1 MSTTISNEI
10 ERAVREHGLRL
21 PGDHGER
28 GSDICDRCALDSG
41 IIDLHE
47 TDEGLVASQ
56 HLTGP
61 GEPTWEPVSVEI
73 ATPSVGETCEWCAQA
88 SIGTRW
94 NGRRWQPATARVR
107 WTDHQPDVG
116 WYVDVSDLEGNDIED
131 SMDVGFPVDVDQF
144 GAEARDELEA
154 ALRAAGYRV
163 LA

>member
-1 MSTTISNEI
+1 MSTTTITAEI
-10 ERAVREHGLRL
+10 ERAVRECGLRI
-21 PGDHGER
+21 PDPASGHFA
-28 GSDICDRCALDSG
+28 ICDRCALDSG

-61 GEPTWEPVSVEI
+61 GEPTWEPVLVQTAS
-73 ATPSVGETCEWCAQA
+73 PSVGETCQWCEQA

-94 NGRRWQPATARVR
+94 NGHRWQPATARVR
-107 WTDHQPDVG
+107 WTDVSGDPG
-116 WYVDVSDLEGNDIED
+116 WYVDVSDLEGRDLED
-131 SMDVGFPVDVDQF
+131 SMKVDFAVDVDQY
-144 GAEARDELEA
+144 GRDERDELEA

>member
-10 ERAVREHGLRL
+10 ERAVRECGLRIPDDAFGHL
-21 PGDHGER
+21 T
-28 GSDICDRCALDSG
+28 ICDRCALDSE

-61 GEPTWEPVSVEI
+61 GEPTWEPVAVEV
-73 ATPSVGETCEWCAQA
+73 ATPSVNETCVWCEQA

-107 WTDHQPDVG
+107 WTDRHPG
-116 WYVDVSDLEGNDIED
+116 WYVDVSDLEGNHMED
-131 SMDVGFPVDVDQF
+131 SLDVGFAVDVDEF
-144 GAEARDELEA
+144 TAEERDELEA

-163 LA
+163 MA